1 MKTFKDNQDRKWTV
15 TINVSAIK
23 RVRAELDLDLL
34 EAIEGTLLERMVSD
48 PILLCDILYV
58 LVKPEADAKGI
69 SDEDFGRAMAGD
81 AIDRACQAFIGE
93 LVDFFPTGRREVLA
107 QAVAK
112 VRQIEAK
119 VCDRAMARLQG
130 AEVDDLIERAL
141 TEAEPQPPEPPR
153 PGG

>member
-69 SDEDFGRAMAGD
+69 SDEDFGQALAGD

-93 LVDFFPTGRREVLA
+93 LVDFFPKGRREVLA
-107 QAVAK
+107 EAVAK
-112 VRQIEAK
+112 VREIEAK
-119 VCDRAMARLQG
+119 VLDRTMARLRSVETD
-130 AEVDDLIERAL
+130 ALIEKAL
-141 TEAEPQPPEPPR
+141 ADTEPPPSAPPK

>member
-23 RVRAELDLDLL
+23 RVRAEMDLDLL
-34 EAIEGTLLERMVSD
+34 EAIEGTLLERMVGD

-58 LVKPEADAKGI
+58 LVKPEADAKDI

-93 LVDFFPTGRREVLA
+93 LVDFFPKGRREVLQ

-112 VRQIEAK
+112 IREIEAK
-119 VCDRAMARLQG
+119 VCGRAMTRLQS
-130 AEVDDLIERAL
+130 AETDALIEKAL
-141 TEAEPQPPEPPR
+141 SEAEPPPPEPAKPAD
-153 PGG
+153 